1 MHEYL
6 LIEDLSRIKEIKVDT
21 SIIDSHIYNPVYKI
35 HYRSEPWKHRL
46 PTNPVIFRKD
56 A

>member
-21 SIIDSHIYNPVYKI
+21 SIIDSHIYNPRLQKFI
-35 HYRSEPWKHRL
+35 IGPEPWKHRRLL
-46 PTNPVIFRKD
+46 PIR
-56 A
+56 